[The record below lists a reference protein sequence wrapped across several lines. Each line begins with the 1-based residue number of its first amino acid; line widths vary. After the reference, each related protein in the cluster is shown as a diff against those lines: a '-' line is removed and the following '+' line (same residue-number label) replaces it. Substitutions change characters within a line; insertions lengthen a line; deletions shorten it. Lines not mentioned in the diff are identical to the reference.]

1 MADNANEMMEALSKQ
16 LRMPPEQIRASCER
30 GDTGAL
36 LEHVDG
42 GRAKQVESI
51 LSDPAGAGAAEA
63 AAAAVG
69 ERSCPICRIPSAK
82 S

>member
-51 LSDPAGAGAAEA
+51 LSDPEK
-63 AAAAVG
+63 
-69 ERSCPICRIPSAK
+69 AK
-82 S
+82 ALLDSPQARALLKLLRQQ